1 MPAETSPVTTGAP
14 RSDEPGGGRP
24 RPPRPDDVSADRTAD
39 TAADQHDGTDT
50 WKQAADAA
58 GTPRAARDVPEPDSL
73 GG

>member
-1 MPAETSPVTTGAP
+1 MPADTPPATTGAGQP
-14 RSDEPGGGRP
+14 DDPGGGRP
-24 RPPRPDDVSADRTAD
+24 RPPRPDGVSADRPAD

-58 GTPRAARDVPEPDSL
+58 GTLRAARDVPGPDSL